1 MAAENNGKK
10 KQPRI
15 LTLSGIALQMGVTIY
30 LGAHLG
36 KYLDR
41 EYAAPDSRLW
51 TILCT
56 MAALV
61 ISFYYLLKRVNK
73 LNEKDD

>member
-1 MAAENNGKK
+1 MAAENKGKK

-15 LTLSGIALQMGVTIY
+15 LTLSGIALQMGITIY

-36 KYLDR
+36 KYLDK

-56 MAALV
+56 LAAVAL
-61 ISFYYLLKRVNK
+61 SFYNLLKRVNK
-73 LNEKDD
+73 LNGKDD